1 MNIAMPKPLKIAFI
15 STYPPRQCGLA
26 TYTADLLDSINKM
39 YQVNSKLKE
48 ETLLEVIALNK
59 SQEQYSYSREVTFHI
74 RDQHRGDYRR
84 AADFINLSPIEV
96 VSLQHEF
103 GIFGGEDGNYILHLL
118 ASLNKPVVTTLHT
131 VLRDPSP
138 GQKQTLSRICQHSTL
153 VVVQA
158 GMAGK
163 LLQEVY
169 GVPESKITMIHHG
182 APDVPFL
189 DPAYYKDQFQAEG
202 KKVLLT
208 FGLLSPSKGL
218 EYAIEAMAEVV
229 KEVPNALYIILGA
242 THPEVKRV
250 HGEQYRLSLEK
261 LVRKLG
267 LTKNVA
273 FYNQYVTL
281 EKLIQFLVATDIY
294 ITPYISQEQ
303 AVSGTLAYAIACGKA
318 IISTPYW
325 YAQEM
330 LADGRGML
338 VPPRDSK
345 ALAAAIVELLLDE
358 EKRNSMRK
366 QAYQFGRQM
375 IWKEVA
381 RKYAFAFDNA
391 RQNYCA
397 QILTLPQEI
406 AVTESSSLPEVNLK
420 HLRNLTDDTGLFQHA
435 LYFVPDRRYGYCT
448 DDNARA
454 LIAVLQNWRLHKDES
469 TLGLIKTYL
478 SFIHHALEAGKGRLL
493 NFLSY
498 QRQWLEEVG
507 SEDCHGRGLWAL
519 GYAVANPPNQA
530 VLSLASHLFRQAVGA
545 PLTFSSPRAWAFSIL
560 GALYYLKHFGGD
572 TEARN
577 LVEQL
582 SSRLFGK
589 YKENAEPGW
598 FWFED
603 IVTYD
608 NARLPQA
615 LIAAGKYL
623 DNEEMLE
630 AGLQAREWLIS
641 IQTDPEHGYLS
652 LVGNQGWYRK
662 GGEKARFDQQPL
674 DAAALVDACYGAY
687 LATGEYRWIIAMDWS
702 FNWFFGNNSAH
713 QVLYD
718 FSSGG
723 CYDGLEPGG
732 VNRNQGG
739 ESTVSMLMALQQM
752 HLVAN
757 EEVMLRR

>member
-1 MNIAMPKPLKIAFI
+1 
-15 STYPPRQCGLA
+15 
-26 TYTADLLDSINKM
+26 
-39 YQVNSKLKE
+39 
-48 ETLLEVIALNK
+48 
-59 SQEQYSYSREVTFHI
+59 
-74 RDQHRGDYRR
+74 
-84 AADFINLSPIEV
+84 
-96 VSLQHEF
+96 
-103 GIFGGEDGNYILHLL
+103 
-118 ASLNKPVVTTLHT
+118 
-131 VLRDPSP
+131 
-138 GQKQTLSRICQHSTL
+138 
-153 VVVQA
+153 
-158 GMAGK
+158 MAGK

-478 SFIHHALEAGKGRLL
+478 SFIHHALEAEK
-493 NFLSY
+493 
-498 QRQWLEEVG
+498 E
-507 SEDCHGRGLWAL
+507 GL
-519 GYAVANPPNQA
+519 
-530 VLSLASHLFRQAVGA
+530 
-545 PLTFSSPRAWAFSIL
+545 TSSP
-560 GALYYLKHFGGD
+560 
-572 TEARN
+572 
-577 LVEQL
+577 
-582 SSRLFGK
+582 
-589 YKENAEPGW
+589 
-598 FWFED
+598 
-603 IVTYD
+603 
-608 NARLPQA
+608 
-615 LIAAGKYL
+615 
-623 DNEEMLE
+623 
-630 AGLQAREWLIS
+630 IS
-641 IQTDPEHGYLS
+641 
-652 LVGNQGWYRK
+652 
-662 GGEKARFDQQPL
+662 A
-674 DAAALVDACYGAY
+674 
-687 LATGEYRWIIAMDWS
+687 
-702 FNWFFGNNSAH
+702 
-713 QVLYD
+713 
-718 FSSGG
+718 SG
-723 CYDGLEPGG
+723 
-732 VNRNQGG
+732 
-739 ESTVSMLMALQQM
+739 
-752 HLVAN
+752 
-757 EEVMLRR
+757 